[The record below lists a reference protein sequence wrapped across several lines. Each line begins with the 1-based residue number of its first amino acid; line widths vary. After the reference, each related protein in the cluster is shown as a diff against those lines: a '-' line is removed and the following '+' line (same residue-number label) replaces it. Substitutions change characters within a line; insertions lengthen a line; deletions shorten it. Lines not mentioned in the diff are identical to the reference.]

1 MKPTLS
7 ATAAEIETTWEIAEL
22 LLSGIETEYRRERL
36 KPGGAQPLMGEAR
49 NQAISIILQV
59 CQLYR
64 HAPESQRR
72 QIWSFFEQTYSLA
85 TYAEEAGAQ
94 AAEQFLRTKEID
106 WLELALL
113 AWVIRYYDYRDNY
126 LNFGGLYLE
135 AIRLGC
141 APMPAFSNIGLISF
155 GTSSAILT
163 GFEQS
168 AFYHADVAPLVPD
181 ARRGHYRY
189 LGRDYGLPE

>member
-7 ATAAEIETTWEIAEL
+7 ATAAEIGTTWEIAEL
-22 LLSGIETEYRRERL
+22 LLSDIEAEYRRERL

-49 NQAISIILQV
+49 NQVISIILQV
-59 CQLYR
+59 CQLYL

-72 QIWSFFEQTYSLA
+72 QIWSFFEQTYGL
-85 TYAEEAGAQ
+85 TIYAEEAGDQ

-126 LNFGGLYLE
+126 LKFGGLYLE

-141 APMPAFSNIGLISF
+141 EPMPAFSSIGRISF
-155 GTSSAILT
+155 GTARAILT

-168 AFYHADVAPLVPD
+168 AFFHADVAPLVLD

-189 LGRDYGLPE
+189 LGRNYGSPE